1 MLIAFISKDKILYID
16 FKPTRARMLPL
27 LHFQQYQAF
36 QQALEQQLKTI
47 TVPDWQEVAL
57 RDSYQNVQQLFHS
70 QIARLSA
77 EDFAP
82 EHAPR
87 WQSLQTEIYKQMR
100 LLETDMML
108 LQASRSST
116 TSQRRVLSVRDRL
129 NTLIQYCQALL
140 QL

>member
-1 MLIAFISKDKILYID
+1 
-16 FKPTRARMLPL
+16 MLPL

-36 QQALEQQLKTI
+36 QQALEQLLQ
-47 TVPDWQEVAL
+47 TVTGADGQEAGL
-57 RDSYQNVQQLFHS
+57 REGYQNVQLLFQC
-70 QIARLSA
+70 QISALSA

-108 LQASRSST
+108 LQASRSSA

-129 NTLIQYCQALL
+129 NTLIQYCEALL

>member
-1 MLIAFISKDKILYID
+1 MSKDKILYINL
-16 FKPTRARMLPL
+16 KPTRARMLPL

-36 QQALEQQLKTI
+36 QQALEQLLQTM
-47 TVPDWQEVAL
+47 TVADGQEAEL
-57 RDSYQNVQQLFHS
+57 RDGYQNVQLLFQR
-70 QIARLSA
+70 QISALSA

-129 NTLIQYCQALL
+129 NTLIQYCEALL